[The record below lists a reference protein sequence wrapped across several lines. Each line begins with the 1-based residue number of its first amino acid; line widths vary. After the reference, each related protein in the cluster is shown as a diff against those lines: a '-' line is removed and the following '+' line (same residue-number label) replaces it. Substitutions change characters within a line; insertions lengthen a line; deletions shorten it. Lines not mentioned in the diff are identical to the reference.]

1 MTENKAHCA
10 PVAMATEIFKY
21 NFYLPLTLHIET
33 LEGNIQALSQQLAFR
48 KKLDRPRHCTGH
60 PHHIESTCLEPVT
73 KRLRT
78 TREGTQERPGNC
90 LLSSKIIA
98 VQDSCSPQEPRVLI
112 GNGPEVRENFVQS
125 LCP

>member
-48 KKLDRPRHCTGH
+48 KKNSIGPGTAQGIL
-60 PHHIESTCLEPVT
+60 
-73 KRLRT
+73 T
-78 TREGTQERPGNC
+78 T
-90 LLSSKIIA
+90 
-98 VQDSCSPQEPRVLI
+98 
-112 GNGPEVRENFVQS
+112 
-125 LCP
+125 

>member
-48 KKLDRPRHCTGH
+48 KKTRSAPALHRASSPHRKHLSGACDEKAQDHQRGNTGKARKLLTELKDHC
-60 PHHIESTCLEPVT
+60 C
-73 KRLRT
+73 
-78 TREGTQERPGNC
+78 PG
-90 LLSSKIIA
+90 LL
-98 VQDSCSPQEPRVLI
+98 
-112 GNGPEVRENFVQS
+112 
-125 LCP
+125 